1 MAEASLAGSKTD
13 RTLSS
18 TSLPFSYKGNTHA
31 MLTPLGSY
39 FGHLR
44 SLVLHTI
51 LMASQHQ
58 RAHSRHLRERSAL
71 EGCWSH
77 KLHFLWRE
85 AESTKVD
92 ELTARGYNW
101 GPSPSKPFVLESWR
115 AKASYVDHLIHLVTN
130 ISSTSWAPANSIAMD
145 IVDRSITGTGSMVSW
160 YGQELGRSS
169 AS

>member
-1 MAEASLAGSKTD
+1 MPCS
-13 RTLSS
+13 
-18 TSLPFSYKGNTHA
+18 HH
-31 MLTPLGSY
+31 LGSISITY
-39 FGHLR
+39 IR

-115 AKASYVDHLIHLVTN
+115 PKASYVDHLIHLVTN
-130 ISSTSWAPANSIAMD
+130 ISSTSWAPANSITMEYCRSL
-145 IVDRSITGTGSMVSW
+145 DRWMRF
-160 YGQELGRSS
+160 YGVLVWTRIRKKLRFLISL
-169 AS
+169 A